1 MKKNCYVGVLL
12 FSLFLPLVIFSQER
26 LIPIDSTNNIKII
39 NKKLEKSLNLFP
51 EYSNFEEAK
60 LFQKGDTSYILEI
73 YYVDKGELVKD
84 RKDISYSQLTELREK
99 IREVILSKSLK
110 LNINQEGRPLFV
122 AGITGLSIYYG
133 AGLAANI
140 KGSGYYLEDII
151 IPMTVGAG
159 FFTPFFLTMNKEVT
173 KGMSYLAIGSG
184 GLGIFYGEVL
194 NDIVGIPWSKPKK
207 YILPTIT
214 SLSGLV
220 GGYYY
225 AKFKKISEGK
235 AKSIVYLSGL
245 GAGLTTFIIDVDNDA
260 TYNQE
265 IQGILYG
272 GVGGA
277 LLGYF
282 LSNKINFAP
291 GDAGVFSINTLL
303 ASAETAVIL
312 NVTNVFDDG
321 LVRASLSLGAALGG
335 LRGGI
340 LVNKYDFSNA
350 QANYLAFATT
360 GGALIG
366 AGLSSLLFKNYNV
379 TQIITMLFGEL
390 GYDIT
395 LLAITKQKR
404 KNEDMSEKLNLHLNP
419 FALIYKSNE
428 MGKTTFNQIPFLTI
442 SYRW

>member
-1 MKKNCYVGVLL
+1 M
-12 FSLFLPLVIFSQER
+12 Q
-26 LIPIDSTNNIKII
+26 
-39 NKKLEKSLNLFP
+39 NL
-51 EYSNFEEAK
+51 
-60 LFQKGDTSYILEI
+60 
-73 YYVDKGELVKD
+73 
-84 RKDISYSQLTELREK
+84 
-99 IREVILSKSLK
+99 
-110 LNINQEGRPLFV
+110 
-122 AGITGLSIYYG
+122 
-133 AGLAANI
+133 
-140 KGSGYYLEDII
+140 
-151 IPMTVGAG
+151 
-159 FFTPFFLTMNKEVT
+159 
-173 KGMSYLAIGSG
+173 
-184 GLGIFYGEVL
+184 
-194 NDIVGIPWSKPKK
+194 
-207 YILPTIT
+207 
-214 SLSGLV
+214 
-220 GGYYY
+220 
-225 AKFKKISEGK
+225 KKISEGK

-245 GAGLTTFIIDVDNDA
+245 GAGLTTFIIDLGDDA
-260 TYNQE
+260 TYKQE
-265 IQGILYG
+265 IHGIFYG

-303 ASAETAVIL
+303 ASAETGVIL
-312 NVTNVFDDG
+312 NATKVFDDG

-350 QANYLAFATT
+350 QANYLALGTT

-379 TQIITMLFGEL
+379 IQIITMLFGEL